1 MAHSRALG
9 SLNAGAPFT
18 ANSAAFP
25 ISLPQVSR
33 PSKRPPDAAV
43 LDKKLYEMRVD
54 QLREAIRNNQA
65 SFPAQIPTFS
75 RHTRPDLQR
84 KLVQLYF
91 VNGWSAPQIR
101 ARYRLGGQRFQQI
114 LSTWKNRAIELGY
127 IQAIPPDPRI
137 ALSSLRLPIRVA
149 LSPAQNGSPA
159 PALPAVRRF
168 GAQQPSNYRKTNG
181 NGREIGRPRRKCDL
195 SQIAKLLND
204 IDHGRT
210 LADIANEA
218 GVSESTVRVWKRQ
231 QEARVL
237 ERENRELRERL
248 AKLDAIETN

>member
-1 MAHSRALG
+1 MTPRALG
-9 SLNAGAPFT
+9 RLKASAPF
-18 ANSAAFP
+18 AVNGGAFP
-25 ISLPQVSR
+25 LAVPEVSR

-54 QLREAIRNNQA
+54 QLREAIRNNHA

-91 VNGWSAPQIR
+91 LHGWSAPKIR
-101 ARYRLGGQRFQQI
+101 ARYQLGEQRFQQI

-149 LSPAQNGSPA
+149 LSPSPNGAPA
-159 PALPAVRRF
+159 PAVPAVRRF
-168 GAQQPSNYRKTNG
+168 DAQQPGSHRKT

-195 SQIAKLLND
+195 DQIAGL
-204 IDHGRT
+204 
-210 LADIANEA
+210 LADIENGRTVAEIANQV

-231 QEARVL
+231 HEARML

>member
-9 SLNAGAPFT
+9 RLNAGAPLP

-25 ISLPQVSR
+25 GVAPPQVSR

-101 ARYRLGGQRFQQI
+101 ERYHLGGQRFQQI
-114 LSTWKNRAIELGY
+114 LSMWKNRAIELGY

-137 ALSSLRLPIRVA
+137 VLSSLRLPIRVA
-149 LSPAQNGSPA
+149 LSPHDGSPA
-159 PALPAVRRF
+159 PALPTVRRF
-168 GAQQPSNYRKTNG
+168 DEQKQNNHKANG
-181 NGREIGRPRRKCDL
+181 NGREIGRPRRKCAA
-195 SQIAKLLND
+195 SQIAKLLD
-204 IDHGRT
+204 EIEHGRT
-210 LADIANEA
+210 VADIANEA

-248 AKLDAIETN
+248 AELDAIETH

>member
-9 SLNAGAPFT
+9 RLNAGAGFS

-25 ISLPQVSR
+25 ITLPQMNP

-43 LDKKLYEMRVD
+43 LDKKLHEMRVD

-91 VNGWSAPQIR
+91 VHGWSAPKIR
-101 ARYRLGGQRFQQI
+101 ARYRLGEQRFQQI

-149 LSPAQNGSPA
+149 LSPAPNGA
-159 PALPAVRRF
+159 PVAAVPAVRRF
-168 GAQQPSNYRKTNG
+168 GAQQPDSLRKANG
-181 NGREIGRPRRKCDL
+181 NGGEIGRPRRKCDL
-195 SQIAKLLND
+195 SQIAKLLAD
-204 IDHGRT
+204 IERGRT
-210 LADIANEA
+210 VADIANAA

-231 QEARVL
+231 HEARIL

-248 AKLDAIETN
+248 ARLDAIETN

>member
-1 MAHSRALG
+1 MAHSRAIG
-9 SLNAGAPFT
+9 SLNAGAAFA

-25 ISLPQVSR
+25 VSLPQVSR

-101 ARYRLGGQRFQQI
+101 ARYHLGGQRFQQI

-137 ALSSLRLPIRVA
+137 ALSSLRLRIRVA
-149 LSPAQNGSPA
+149 LSPAHNGSPA

-168 GAQQPSNYRKTNG
+168 GAQQPSNHRKTNG
-181 NGREIGRPRRKCDL
+181 NGHEIGRPRRKCDWG
-195 SQIAKLLND
+195 QITRLLED
-204 IDHGRT
+204 IERGRT
-210 LADIANEA
+210 MADIADEV

-231 QEARVL
+231 QEARLL
-237 ERENRELRERL
+237 ERENRELKERL

>member
-18 ANSAAFP
+18 ANSASFP
-25 ISLPQVSR
+25 ISLPQVIR

-101 ARYRLGGQRFQQI
+101 ARYHLGGQRFQQI
-114 LSTWKNRAIELGY
+114 FSTWKNRAIELGY

-149 LSPAQNGSPA
+149 LSPALNGSPA

-168 GAQQPSNYRKTNG
+168 GAQQPSNHRETNG
-181 NGREIGRPRRKCDL
+181 HEIGRPRRKCDL
-195 SQIAKLLND
+195 SQIAKLLED
-204 IDHGRT
+204 IEHGRT
-210 LADIANEA
+210 LADIADEA
-218 GVSESTVRVWKRQ
+218 GVSESTVRVWRRR

-237 ERENRELRERL
+237 ERENR
-248 AKLDAIETN
+248 

>member
-9 SLNAGAPFT
+9 SLNAGAAFT
-18 ANSAAFP
+18 ANNAAFP
-25 ISLPQVSR
+25 VSLPQVSR

-101 ARYRLGGQRFQQI
+101 ARYHLGGQRFQQI

-149 LSPAQNGSPA
+149 LSPANGSTA

-168 GAQQPSNYRKTNG
+168 GAQQPGNHRKANG
-181 NGREIGRPRRKCDL
+181 NGQEIGRPRRKCDL
-195 SQIAKLLND
+195 IQIAKLLDD
-204 IDHGRT
+204 IQRGRT
-210 LADIANEA
+210 VADIADEA
-218 GVSESTVRVWKRQ
+218 GVSESTVRVWRRQ

>member
-9 SLNAGAPFT
+9 NLNAGAPFT
-18 ANSAAFP
+18 ANNAAFP
-25 ISLPQVSR
+25 VSPPQVSR

-101 ARYRLGGQRFQQI
+101 ARYQLGGQRFQQI
-114 LSTWKNRAIELGY
+114 LSAWKNRAIELGY

-149 LSPAQNGSPA
+149 LSPANGSAA

-168 GAQQPSNYRKTNG
+168 GAQQPGNHRKANG
-181 NGREIGRPRRKCDL
+181 NGQEIGRPRRKCDL
-195 SQIAKLLND
+195 RQIARLLD
-204 IDHGRT
+204 DMEHGRT
-210 LADIANEA
+210 VADIADEA
-218 GVSESTVRVWKRQ
+218 GVSESTVRVWRRQ
-231 QEARVL
+231 HEARVL

-248 AKLDAIETN
+248 AKLDTIETH